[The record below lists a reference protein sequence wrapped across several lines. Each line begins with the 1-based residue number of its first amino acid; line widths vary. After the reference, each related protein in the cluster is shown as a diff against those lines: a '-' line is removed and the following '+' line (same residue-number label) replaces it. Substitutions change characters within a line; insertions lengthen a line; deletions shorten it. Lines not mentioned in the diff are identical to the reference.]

1 MPDFCRRCQCSGLFN
16 AEAQTQRCGTGIL
29 PVFHGRDAHA
39 TSFFGGCSAAGRGI
53 VSFRAVRGE
62 FSGTAGA
69 AGTAGTAM
77 RPAAPCSA
85 QARPPVSRSAGRDE
99 RRSSGRRFTP
109 PPRARC
115 PCHAARHCGYC
126 GCCYASGI
134 HQAPAY
140 ACPSRKLITSYL
152 LPITSYW
159 SSANNRLGDTFRSH
173 ASSRRRMRA
182 RSRGVVSSAPVRWS
196 QPCAR

>member
-1 MPDFCRRCQCSGLFN
+1 MPLHSFFRSESMPDFAVDVNVRAYL
-16 AEAQTQRCGTGIL
+16 TQRHRRRGFL
-29 PVFHGRDAHA
+29 
-39 TSFFGGCSAAGRGI
+39 GCSSRRSRHRFPRRARRVLRHCGYCGHCGYCYASGRTVLHKPGHP
-53 VSFRAVRGE
+53 S
-62 FSGTAGA
+62 
-69 AGTAGTAM
+69 
-77 RPAAPCSA
+77 
-85 QARPPVSRSAGRDE
+85 SRSAGRDE